1 MVEPMTP
8 IPKVYE
14 QTDRESVGDTVIRAV
29 ADRKGVDPLELDECL
44 YDVIEPAALDAL
56 CGSGAREK
64 ANPGETRVSFVFE
77 GYRVTADGSGTIT
90 LSETEATA
98 CTQSRTGQAVLS
110 DPTSSWRRVFQQL

>member
-14 QTDRESVGDTVIRAV
+14 QTDGESVGDTVVRAV

-56 CGSGAREK
+56 CGSAARDK
-64 ANPGETRVSFVFE
+64 TNPDETRVSFVFE
-77 GYRVTADGSGTIT
+77 GYRVTADGSGTVT
-90 LSETEATA
+90 LSETDPTA
-98 CTQSRTGQAVLS
+98 SSQSRTGQAVLS
-110 DPTSSWRRVFQQL
+110 DPTASWRRVFQRL